1 MTLSHRP
8 FPAAEPPGARSARR
22 RSPLQRGAPSQTNTL
37 RSMRGWAVL
46 AATLCLVA
54 ACSKKSP
61 EQPAKL
67 APIRT
72 TLRVQHLWSASVA
85 DRGAKQLRLGLG
97 LAVDGDRV
105 FASGHRGEVAAFD
118 LESGRTLWHVNTR
131 LPLGGGPAVRGNL
144 VVVGA
149 TDGHVA
155 ALNAA
160 DGRTLWTVLIN
171 GAVIAPP
178 AISDNVVAVRSVD
191 GKLRGLSPTDGHE
204 LWEADQDVPS
214 LSLRGTS
221 SPVIAG
227 DLIICGFDNGKVLA
241 VNSGDGSQA
250 WQATV
255 SAPHGRTEIQR
266 LADVDGPVDV
276 AGKDVYA
283 VGYHGNVT
291 MLALESGQ
299 TWWAHKGS
307 SYRGLALGKDA
318 LYMATADGDVLALNR
333 TNGSVIWSQPALR
346 YRGLTAVAVGAD
358 AVVTADF
365 QGYVH
370 FLDKRTGAF
379 IARVRSGR
387 LRVSNPPIVEGNEV
401 VVINDG
407 GRISA
412 YRMSP
417 RG

>member
-1 MTLSHRP
+1 MR
-8 FPAAEPPGARSARR
+8 AA
-22 RSPLQRGAPSQTNTL
+22 LQTNTARSL
-37 RSMRGWAVL
+37 RFLTVL
-46 AATLCLVA
+46 AAALCLLA
-54 ACSKKSP
+54 ACSKNKNP

-67 APIRT
+67 GPIKS
-72 TLRVQHLWSASVA
+72 TLRVRHIWSASVG
-85 DRGAKQLRLGLG
+85 DRGAKRLRLGLG
-97 LAVDGDRV
+97 LAVDGNRV
-105 FASGHRGEVAAFD
+105 FASGHGGDVVAFD
-118 LESGRTLWHVNTR
+118 LATGHRLWRTKTR

-149 TDGHVA
+149 SDGHVT

-160 DGRTLWTVLIN
+160 DGKQLWTVLVN
-171 GAVIAPP
+171 GAVLAAP

-204 LWEADQDVPS
+204 IWETDQEVPS

-227 DLIICGFDNGKVLA
+227 ELIICGFDNGKVLA
-241 VNSGDGSQA
+241 VNSDDGSQV

-276 AGKDVYA
+276 AGKNVYA

-291 MLALESGQ
+291 MLALDSGQ
-299 TWWAHKGS
+299 TWWSHEAS
-307 SYRGLALGKDA
+307 SYRGLTLGDDA
-318 LYMATADGDVLALNR
+318 VYMATADGKVVALNR
-333 TNGSVIWSQPALR
+333 SNGAVIWSQDALR
-346 YRGLTAVAVGAD
+346 YRGLTAVAVGDD

-370 FLDKRTGAF
+370 FLDKHTGAF

-387 LRVSNPPIVEGNEV
+387 LRISNPPIAEGNEV

-407 GRISA
+407 GHISA

-417 RG
+417 RT

>member
-1 MTLSHRP
+1 
-8 FPAAEPPGARSARR
+8 
-22 RSPLQRGAPSQTNTL
+22 
-37 RSMRGWAVL
+37 MRFWAVL
-46 AATLCLVA
+46 AAAVCLLA
-54 ACSKKSP
+54 ACSKNKNP

-67 APIRT
+67 GPIKS
-72 TLRVQHLWSASVA
+72 TLRVRHLWSASVA

-97 LAVDGDRV
+97 LALDGDRV
-105 FASGHRGEVAAFD
+105 FASGHKGEVAAFD
-118 LESGRTLWHVNTR
+118 LRSGHRLWRTNTR

-149 TDGHVA
+149 SDGHVI

-160 DGRTLWTVLIN
+160 NGKPLWTVLIN
-171 GAVIAPP
+171 GAVISAP
-178 AISDNVVAVRSVD
+178 AVSDNAVAVRSVD
-191 GKLRGLSPTDGHE
+191 GKLRGLAPTDGHE
-204 LWEADQDVPS
+204 LWETQQDVPS

-221 SPVIAG
+221 TPVIAG
-227 DLIICGFDNGKVLA
+227 NAIICGFDDGKVVA
-241 VNSGDGSQA
+241 VNSADGAQL

-266 LADVDGPVDV
+266 LADVDGPVSV

-299 TWWAHKGS
+299 TWWAHKAS
-307 SYRGLALGKDA
+307 SYRAVVQGKNA
-318 LYMATADGDVLALNR
+318 VYMSTADGQVVALNP
-333 TNGSVIWSQPALR
+333 TNGSVIWSQGALR
-346 YRGLTAVAVGAD
+346 YRGLSSVAVSDD
-358 AVVTADF
+358 AVIAADF

-370 FLDKRTGAF
+370 FLDKRTGDF
-379 IARVRSGR
+379 IARVRAGK
-387 LRVSNPPIVEGNEV
+387 LRISNPPIVDGDEV

-417 RG
+417 RA

>member
-1 MTLSHRP
+1 L
-8 FPAAEPPGARSARR
+8 
-22 RSPLQRGAPSQTNTL
+22 QTNTARAL
-37 RSMRGWAVL
+37 RWTVL
-46 AATLCLVA
+46 AAALCLLV
-54 ACSKKSP
+54 ACSKSKNP

-67 APIRT
+67 GPIKS
-72 TLRVQHLWSASVA
+72 TLRVEHIWSASVA
-85 DRGAKQLRLGLG
+85 DRGAKRLRLGLG
-97 LAVDGDRV
+97 LALDGSRV
-105 FASGHRGEVAAFD
+105 FASGHKGQVEAFD
-118 LESGRTLWHVNTR
+118 FATGRRIWRTNTK

-149 TDGHVA
+149 SDGHVI

-160 DGRTLWTVLIN
+160 DGKPLWTVLIN
-171 GAVIAPP
+171 GAVISAP
-178 AISDNVVAVRSVD
+178 AIADNVVAVRSID

-204 LWEADQDVPS
+204 LWETDQQVPS

-221 SPVIAG
+221 SPVIVG
-227 DLIICGFDNGKVLA
+227 DLVISGFDNGKVVA
-241 VNSGDGSQA
+241 VNAADGSQV

-291 MLALESGQ
+291 MLALDSGQ
-299 TWWAHKGS
+299 TWWAHKDS
-307 SYRGLALGKDA
+307 SFRGLTLGNDA
-318 LYMATADGDVLALNR
+318 VYMSTADGQVLALNR
-333 TNGSVIWSQPALR
+333 SNGAVIWRQPALS
-346 YRGLTAVAVGAD
+346 YRGLTAVAVSDD
-358 AVVTADF
+358 AVIAADF

-370 FLDKRTGAF
+370 FLDRHTGAF

-387 LRVSNPPIVEGNEV
+387 LRISNPPVVEGNEV

-407 GRISA
+407 GHIAA

-417 RG
+417 RT

>member
-1 MTLSHRP
+1 MR
-8 FPAAEPPGARSARR
+8 A
-22 RSPLQRGAPSQTNTL
+22 PLQTNTVRSL
-37 RSMRGWAVL
+37 RFLSVM
-46 AATLCLVA
+46 AAALCLLA
-54 ACSKKSP
+54 ACSKNKNP

-67 APIRT
+67 GPIRT
-72 TLRVQHLWSASVA
+72 TLRVRHLWSASVS
-85 DRGAKQLRLGLG
+85 DRGAKRLRLGLG
-97 LAVDGDRV
+97 LAVDGNRV

-118 LESGRTLWHVNTR
+118 LETGHRLWRTSTR

-149 TDGHVA
+149 IDGHVA

-160 DGRTLWTVLIN
+160 TGKTLWTVLVN
-171 GAVIAPP
+171 GAVISAP
-178 AISDNVVAVRSVD
+178 AISDNVIAVRSVD

-204 LWEADQDVPS
+204 LWESGQDVPS

-221 SPVIAG
+221 TPVVAG
-227 DLIICGFDNGKVLA
+227 ELIICGFDNGKVVA

-255 SAPHGRTEIQR
+255 AAPHGRTEIER
-266 LADVDGPVDV
+266 LADVDGPVSV

-299 TWWAHKGS
+299 TWWSHKAS
-307 SYRGLALGKDA
+307 SYRGLALGSGA
-318 LYMATADGDVLALNR
+318 VYMSTADGDVLALNR
-333 TNGSVIWSQPALR
+333 TNGAVIWSQPALR
-346 YRGLTAVAVGAD
+346 YRGLTAVAVSDD

-379 IARVRSGR
+379 DARVRDGR
-387 LRVSNPPIVEGNEV
+387 VRISNPPIAVGNEV

-412 YRMSP
+412 YRISP
-417 RG
+417 RK

>member
-1 MTLSHRP
+1 MRAL
-8 FPAAEPPGARSARR
+8 
-22 RSPLQRGAPSQTNTL
+22 LQTNTMRSL
-37 RSMRGWAVL
+37 RCLTVL
-46 AATLCLVA
+46 AAALCLLA
-54 ACSKKSP
+54 ACSKNKNP

-67 APIRT
+67 APIRSS
-72 TLRVQHLWSASVA
+72 LRVEHIWSASVS
-85 DRGAKQLRLGLG
+85 DRGAKRLRLGLG
-97 LAVDGDRV
+97 LALDGDRV
-105 FASGHRGEVAAFD
+105 FASGHKGEVAAFD
-118 LESGRTLWHVNTR
+118 LRTGHRLWRTYTK
-131 LPLGGGPAVRGNL
+131 LPLGGGPAVRGNM

-149 TDGHVA
+149 SDGHVV

-160 DGRTLWTVLIN
+160 TGKPLWTVLIN
-171 GAVIAPP
+171 GAVISAP

-191 GKLRGLSPTDGHE
+191 GKLRALSPTDGHE
-204 LWEADQDVPS
+204 LWEAEQDVPS

-221 SPVIAG
+221 TPEIVG
-227 DLIICGFDNGKVLA
+227 DLIICGFDDGKVVA
-241 VNSGDGSQA
+241 VNSSDGTQV

-255 SAPHGRTEIQR
+255 SAPHGRTEIER
-266 LADVDGPVDV
+266 LADVDGPVSI

-291 MLALESGQ
+291 MLALDSGQ
-299 TWWAHKGS
+299 TWWAHEAS
-307 SYRGLALGKDA
+307 SYRGVVLGNNVA
-318 LYMATADGDVLALNR
+318 YMATADGKIVALNP
-333 TNGSVIWSQPALR
+333 TNGSVIWTQPALR
-346 YRGLTAVAVGAD
+346 YRGLTTVAVSDD
-358 AVVTADF
+358 AVITADF

-379 IARVRSGR
+379 IARVRAGR
-387 LRVSNPPIVEGNEV
+387 LRISNAPVVAGDEV

>member
-1 MTLSHRP
+1 
-8 FPAAEPPGARSARR
+8 
-22 RSPLQRGAPSQTNTL
+22 
-37 RSMRGWAVL
+37 MRFWAVL
-46 AATLCLVA
+46 AAAVTLLA
-54 ACSKKSP
+54 ACSKNKNP

-67 APIRT
+67 APIKSS
-72 TLRVQHLWSASVA
+72 LRVKHIWSASVS
-85 DRGAKQLRLGLG
+85 DRGAKRLRLGLG

-105 FASGHRGEVAAFD
+105 FASGHKGEVAAFD
-118 LESGRTLWHVNTR
+118 LRSGHRLWRTNTR

-149 TDGHVA
+149 SDGHVI

-160 DGRTLWTVLIN
+160 DGKPLWTVLIN
-171 GAVIAPP
+171 GAVIAAP

-191 GKLRGLSPTDGHE
+191 GKLRALSPTDGHE
-204 LWEADQDVPS
+204 LWESEQDVPS

-221 SPVIAG
+221 TPVIAG
-227 DLIICGFDNGKVLA
+227 DAIICGFDDGKVVA
-241 VNSGDGSQA
+241 VNATDGSQL

-255 SAPHGRTEIQR
+255 SAPHGRTEIER
-266 LADVDGPVDV
+266 LADVDGPVSV

-291 MLALESGQ
+291 MLALDSGQ
-299 TWWAHKGS
+299 TWWSHKAS
-307 SYRGLALGKDA
+307 SYRGVVLGNNA
-318 LYMATADGDVLALNR
+318 VYMSTADGQVVALNP
-333 TNGSVIWSQPALR
+333 TNGSVIWSQGALR
-346 YRGLTAVAVGAD
+346 YRGLTAVAVSND
-358 AVVTADF
+358 AVIAADF

-370 FLDKRTGAF
+370 FLDKSSGAF
-379 IARVRSGR
+379 IARVRAGK
-387 LRVSNPPIVEGNEV
+387 LRISNTPIVEGDEV

-412 YRMSP
+412 FRMSP